1 MCNGKRCEQTCTR
14 GGCGM
19 KCHGQICE
27 QRCTRGN
34 CQLACPRNAMKCQQT
49 CEINR
54 DKCERFVALAGTTAP
69 TAAAVTDAP
78 TTAVTTVAVPT
89 TAPAEC
95 NRVRNRT
102 CYQYCTRG
110 GCTMECQKSPYYDS
124 CVQSCTGRQSRFYFP
139 FWVIAWP
146 IHGKRQIAKVAFV
159 WAAIFADW
167 IRMLVKV
174 ILVVIKQ
181 LKQNIAKNAQ
191 QQF

>member
-1 MCNGKRCEQTCTR
+1 MTCNAITRCTHSCLGGNCERIICNAESCSLSCAGGGCNMMCNGKRCEQTCTR

-69 TAAAVTDAP
+69 TAAAAVTDAP

-124 CVQSCTGRQSRFYFP
+124 CVQSCTGRHSLVFIFP
-139 FWVIAWP
+139 F
-146 IHGKRQIAKVAFV
+146 G
-159 WAAIFADW
+159 
-167 IRMLVKV
+167 
-174 ILVVIKQ
+174 
-181 LKQNIAKNAQ
+181 
-191 QQF
+191 